1 MEALHMEAKWQQAI
15 HPDACLPARE
25 FAASQG
31 DLLSGLGDALG
42 VTTLAQKKQVLS
54 IENEAKLMMCKVTDR
69 ASVPPF
75 YTAHRLVGSL
85 CARLYSCPPM
95 CLIGCQYLSLPHRE
109 QQRVVKRASWR
120 TAFHRL
126 VQIQHS
132 CNPPLS
138 QTLDVP
144 KAAQGR
150 VPRAQRR
157 VSDCLT
163 ANSTSEC
170 SSEQNEYQGISAE

>member
-109 QQRVVKRASWR
+109 QQRLLFIALYKFNIPAILLYRKHWM
-120 TAFHRL
+120 F
-126 VQIQHS
+126 
-132 CNPPLS
+132 
-138 QTLDVP
+138 P
-144 KAAQGR
+144 KQ
-150 VPRAQRR
+150 
-157 VSDCLT
+157 LK
-163 ANSTSEC
+163 E
-170 SSEQNEYQGISAE
+170 EYQGLSAE